1 VTRLQRLSR
10 DEALECGA
18 DFFFDQIAADHAC
31 EFFPTFL
38 RHTIGKFAGR
48 PFELQEWQRVEVVE
62 ELFGWRRVDNGFRR
76 YRIGYIE
83 VPKKNGKST
92 LLAGIGLYLLCA
104 DGEFGAQV
112 YGAAADRKQ
121 AALVFDE
128 AVRCITLSDPLKL
141 HLRPVPST
149 RTITFQATSSFYRVI
164 SADARL
170 AEGLNIHGLL
180 FDELH
185 AQRNRRL
192 WSALRYG
199 GAARDQPML
208 LAITTAGVDRNS
220 ICFEQRKYAERVLAD
235 WRVDP
240 TFFPFIRAASP
251 EDDWRSPVTWRKA
264 NPSFGVTFNEE
275 DFAAEAREADSEP
288 TKLNEFL
295 RYRLN
300 IWTQQ
305 DSRWIKPDAWA
316 ACRGNPTGSID
327 GRECWVGVDLA
338 WSQDTTAVVAIFP
351 DADGTFDVLARIYL
365 AEDLIPDHERRDGA
379 PYGQW
384 AEDGHVVKT
393 QGDVTDYEFIR
404 RDIEALAKKHVV
416 RMIAVDP
423 HNATHITNQLDAGG
437 YPIKRYQ
444 QGFAGMNA
452 PCRHLETLIANQRIR
467 HNSPALDWQANNV
480 AIRTSADGLI
490 RPLKPQPKS
499 PARVDG
505 ILALC
510 MALGAWIDGG
520 QEKPKPRPRPR
531 CR

>member
-1 VTRLQRLSR
+1 
-10 DEALECGA
+10 
-18 DFFFDQIAADHAC
+18 
-31 EFFPTFL
+31 
-38 RHTIGKFAGR
+38 
-48 PFELQEWQRVEVVE
+48 
-62 ELFGWRRVDNGFRR
+62 
-76 YRIGYIE
+76 
-83 VPKKNGKST
+83 
-92 LLAGIGLYLLCA
+92 
-104 DGEFGAQV
+104 V

-251 EDDWRSPVTWRKA
+251 EDDWRSPATWRKA

-275 DFAAEAREADSEP
+275 DFAAEAKEADSEP

-316 ACRGNPTGSID
+316 ACRGNPTGSLD

-351 DADGTFDVLARIYL
+351 DAEGTFDVFARIYL

-379 PYGQW
+379 PYGEW
-384 AEDGHVVKT
+384 VKAGHVVAT

-404 RDIEALAKKHVV
+404 RDIEALNKKHVM

-423 HNATHITNQLDAGG
+423 HNATHITNQLDAAGLQ
-437 YPIKRYQ
+437 IKRYQ

-452 PCRHLETLIANQRIR
+452 PCRLLETLIANQRIR

>member
-1 VTRLQRLSR
+1 
-10 DEALECGA
+10 
-18 DFFFDQIAADHAC
+18 
-31 EFFPTFL
+31 
-38 RHTIGKFAGR
+38 
-48 PFELQEWQRVEVVE
+48 
-62 ELFGWRRVDNGFRR
+62 
-76 YRIGYIE
+76 
-83 VPKKNGKST
+83 
-92 LLAGIGLYLLCA
+92 
-104 DGEFGAQV
+104 V
-112 YGAAADRKQ
+112 YSAAADRKQ

-128 AVRCITLSDPLKL
+128 AVRCITLSQSLGVHLK
-141 HLRPVPST
+141 PVPSS

-235 WRVDP
+235 WTVDP

-251 EDDWRSPVTWRKA
+251 EDDWKSPAVWRKA
-264 NPSFGVTFNEE
+264 NPSFGITFSEE
-275 DFAAEAREADSEP
+275 DFAAEAREAEAEP

-300 IWTQQ
+300 VWTQQ
-305 DSRWIKPDAWA
+305 DSRWIQPELWA
-316 ACRGNPTGSID
+316 ACRAAVELAA

-351 DADGTFDVLARIYL
+351 DADGSFDILVRIYL
-365 AEDLIPDHERRDGA
+365 PGDLVAEHERRDGA
-379 PYGQW
+379 PYGDW
-384 AEDGHVVKT
+384 IKAGHVVAT
-393 QGDVTDYEFIR
+393 PGEVTDYEFIR
-404 RDIEALAKKHVV
+404 RDIEALAKKYVV

-423 HNATHITNQLDAGG
+423 HNATHLTNQLDAGG
-437 YPIKRYQ
+437 YPVNRYQ
-444 QGFAGMNA
+444 QGYAGMNA
-452 PCRHLETLIANQRIR
+452 PCRLLETLLAQKRLR
-467 HNSPALDWQANNV
+467 HNSPAMDWQANNV
-480 AIRTSADGLI
+480 AIRTSSDGLI
-490 RPLKPQPKS
+490 RPLKPKPKS
-499 PARVDG
+499 TARVDS

-520 QEKPKPRPRPR
+520 QEKPKPRPKPR